1 MKQGASS
8 MQLTRAA
15 DYAIRVM
22 VHMATQEDG
31 ARMLLP
37 QLAGATEVSR
47 SFLSKVLQ
55 ELVQG
60 GFVASW
66 RGQAGG
72 FELLERGRRATVREI
87 IEAID
92 GPVHLNTCLIAGR
105 ECSRKSWCPA
115 HPVWVRAQRAM
126 MDVLSSATIA
136 ELAEEARFNLENR
149 CRMSDLPVQ
158 IELAS

>member
-1 MKQGASS
+1 

-15 DYAIRVM
+15 DYATRVM
-22 VHMATQEDG
+22 IHLAMEEAG
-31 ARMLLP
+31 ARLLLP
-37 QLAGATEVSR
+37 DLAAATEVSR

-55 ELVQG
+55 MLAHG

-72 FELLERGRRATVREI
+72 FELTEVGRRATVREI

-92 GPVHLNTCLIAGR
+92 GPVHLNVCLMSGQD
-105 ECSRKSWCPA
+105 CDRKYWCPA

-126 MDVLSSATIA
+126 LDVLSATTIA
-136 ELAEEARFNLENR
+136 ELAAEAKTNLESR
-149 CRMSDLPVQ
+149 CRIADDLVQ
-158 IELAS
+158 VGLAS